1 MQMILSS
8 ADFLFVFGE
17 ENDEN
22 TMKDKHLK
30 NVTID
35 EIK

>member
-1 MQMILSS
+1 MCNSFFRF
-8 ADFLFVFGE
+8 DE